1 MIINRQIILQEEIR
15 TNEITVLRTI
25 DDVINSHIYCY
36 ILIGNIERMVTLWE
50 GSDYGLAGQ
59 WTDTDVENRLNEVL

>member
-36 ILIGNIERMVTLWE
+36 ILIGNTERMVTLWE

-59 WTDTDVENRLNEVL
+59 WTDTDVENRLNEIL